1 MIPVSNNSPSP
12 LHASPLLAVPSLHH
26 QCYLHLLLMQF
37 QSTLYNMSTTSTRVI
52 STRVLTS
59 AEGLDVKRK
68 KRRKKKEESRKVKK
82 KKGKEELVKKKADHY
97 QDNQDGPGPLTK

>member
-1 MIPVSNNSPSP
+1 MY
-12 LHASPLLAVPSLHH
+12 LHH
-26 QCYLHLLLMQF
+26 QQK
-37 QSTLYNMSTTSTRVI
+37 STTSTRVI

-68 KRRKKKEESRKVKK
+68 KRRRKKKEESRKVKK
-82 KKGKEELVKKKADHY
+82 KKEKEELVKKKADHY